1 MKYKISGREVMGNRR
16 AIDELEEI
24 LISELGS
31 GCSYILEQ
39 NLRELGLTRESFKKS
54 DVKELVSQLLKEYN
68 KILGP
73 HVNIIKSIIDKK
85 FNN

>member
-1 MKYKISGREVMGNRR
+1 MVGRRV
-16 AIDELEEI
+16 IDELEEI

-31 GCSYILEQ
+31 GCAYIIEQ
-39 NLRELGLTRESFKKS
+39 NLRELGLTRESFTKS

-73 HVNIIKSIIDKK
+73 HVNLIKSIIDKK